1 MAFDWLSFGAGIAE
15 GDMAGKQAEFE
26 QALVNFREDKK
37 LVNTLAAD
45 RYSRKINEYDKEVAK
60 LEKLESAYVTAS
72 KLDKTNAAHVI
83 AAAEQPELY
92 KILTDRAD
100 GSIDSLIA
108 SYTQNFTDVTNDAGE
123 VTGFKINRKD
133 FILNEPKQSDFFK
146 GKDFWDKESKNIQN
160 NTTSFLGNEIRQLF
174 NKEPK
179 SVDNTDYL
187 AELDQKSKAEIK
199 SFVGEDG
206 KALPDKEYISTVVGD
221 ASPLSAF
228 NFTTFKKKNPNYV
241 SRFNTLKDKVV
252 WDSVN
257 KRDNFLN
264 FIRASDGLGVTTEA
278 NFKLTKNDT
287 EIEGLDA
294 SARGILK
301 TYETIY
307 NQVWSSMSAELLAA
321 NGYKTDTLGDI
332 INVAEINRIVA
343 NTFKERSFVINDTT
357 GVNAD
362 FVGIIGFNVV
372 GQDGKIT
379 IGDKTF
385 DANSL
390 KVDIGSQYQKFITE
404 EAAKIQE
411 RWEVNNAMNPTNKTV
426 SAMNYIQESIM
437 ADGSYKDKFLASL
450 DTTQKETTQKE
461 NTSEGTTTTGN
472 EIQVVTEGGEL
483 GITDG
488 KGFKS
493 FKSLEEEGKIEA
505 TLKKYPYLQSEYD
518 KYKSQ

>member
-83 AAAEQPELY
+83 AQAEQPELY

-100 GSIDSLIA
+100 GSVDTLVQSYA
-108 SYTQNFTDVTNDAGE
+108 SNFKDITNEKGE

-146 GKDFWDKESKNIQN
+146 SKDFWDKESKNIQN

-179 SVDNTDYL
+179 SIDNKDYL

-294 SARGILK
+294 SARSILK

-343 NTFKERSFVINDTT
+343 NTFKERSFTITNTS
-357 GVNAD
+357 GKNAD

-372 GQDGKIT
+372 GQDGRIT

-390 KVDIGSQYQKFITE
+390 KLDIGSQYKTFITE

-411 RWEVNNAMNPTNKTV
+411 RWEVNNAINPTNKTI

-437 ADGSYKDKFLASL
+437 ADGSYKDKFLKSL
-450 DTTQKETTQKE
+450 DTTQKETI
-461 NTSEGTTTTGN
+461 SEEPKQTGN

-488 KGFKS
+488 TNFKS
-493 FKSLEEEGKIEA
+493 FKQLEEEGKIEA

>member
-72 KLDKTNAAHVI
+72 KLDKVNAAHVI

-108 SYTQNFTDVTNDAGE
+108 SYTNNFKDTTNDKGE
-123 VTGFKINRKD
+123 VTGFTINRKD

-179 SVDNTDYL
+179 SIDNKDYL

-294 SARGILK
+294 SARSILK
-301 TYETIY
+301 TYETVY

-343 NTFKERSFVINDTT
+343 NTFKERSFTITNTS
-357 GVNAD
+357 GKNAD

-372 GQDGKIT
+372 GQDGRIT

-385 DANSL
+385 DVNSF
-390 KVDIGSQYQKFITE
+390 KNDIGSQYQKFITE

-411 RWEVNNAMNPTNKTV
+411 RWEVNNALNPTNKTV
-426 SAMNYIQESIM
+426 SAMNYIQQSIL
-437 ADGSYKDKFLASL
+437 DGGSYKDKFLASL
-450 DTTQKETTQKE
+450 DTTQKETT
-461 NTSEGTTTTGN
+461 SEEPKQTGN